1 MKNPIPVEQAAQPR
15 SFTLG
20 LVRWAVK
27 QTVFVLILAAA
38 LFLSAGGA
46 AGARDWLFLG
56 LVAIIQV
63 LTALV
68 LVPRS
73 PDLLIERSQLKEGVK
88 TWDIG
93 LAVLMGYS
101 PVFLALAAGLE
112 ARLIAPPASIDAGA
126 LVAVLVAIL
135 GTLLTLWAM
144 LANPFFS
151 GIVRIQKERG
161 HTVASA
167 GPYQYVRHP
176 GYVGMLIFTLAT
188 PLMLGSLWALGVAV
202 LIVVVTVVRT
212 SLEDRTLQ
220 SELVGY
226 AEYATRV
233 RYRLLP
239 GIW

>member
-1 MKNPIPVEQAAQPR
+1 MNDPESVEQVARASSQR
-15 SFTLG
+15 RG
-20 LVRWAVK
+20 IVRWAVK
-27 QTVFVLILAAA
+27 QTVFVLILAAV

-56 LVAIIQV
+56 LVAAIQV

-68 LVPRS
+68 LIPRS
-73 PDLLIERSQLKEGVK
+73 PELLIERSQLKEGVK

-112 ARLIAPPASIDAGA
+112 ARLTAPPAGINAGA

-151 GIVRIQKERG
+151 GIVRIQQERG
-161 HTVASA
+161 HTVASS

-188 PLMLGSLWALGVAV
+188 PLILDSLWAVGVAA
-202 LIVVVTVVRT
+202 LITVVTAVRT
-212 SLEDRTLQ
+212 ALEDRTLQ
-220 SELVGY
+220 NELAGY

-233 RYRLLP
+233 RFCLLP